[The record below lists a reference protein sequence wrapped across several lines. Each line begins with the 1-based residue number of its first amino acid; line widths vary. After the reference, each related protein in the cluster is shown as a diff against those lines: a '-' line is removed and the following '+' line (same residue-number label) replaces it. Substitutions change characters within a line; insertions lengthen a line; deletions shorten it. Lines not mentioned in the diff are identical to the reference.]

1 VVHPAHSDEN
11 ATRRIFHKGN
21 LLRVEEAEGPF
32 GLCGAKMPGEAV
44 QKALLIVMT
53 LDLIVCGAALIFLMP
68 LGFRPGL
75 GIGALLLMLVVLALI
90 KAVGRRIDQS
100 VNEERRAVRGAKGE
114 EFIGAM
120 LEGLGDRFLVF
131 HDLPSP
137 YGNIDHL
144 VVSKETGLFLI
155 ETKAH
160 GGRVSVVNGGLRIN
174 QRAPEKDLIAQV
186 VRNTIWLSEQLEAKL
201 STKIWIKST
210 FSRCFR
216 NFCPRRAA

>member
-1 VVHPAHSDEN
+1 
-11 ATRRIFHKGN
+11 
-21 LLRVEEAEGPF
+21 
-32 GLCGAKMPGEAV
+32 MPGEAV
-44 QKALLIVMT
+44 QKGLLIVMT
-53 LDLIVCGAALIFLMP
+53 LDLIVCGAVLIFLMP

-144 VVSKETGLFLI
+144 AVSKETGLFLI

-174 QRAPEKDLIAQV
+174 QRPPEKDLIAQV

-216 NFCPRRAA
+216 NFCPGRAA